1 MDFRVVMRLLGKLA
15 MAMAALMLIPL
26 LYACIYEN
34 KEILSF
40 IGSIFITL
48 GVSFFLQFFGIESQR
63 QRLRVREAAALMGTG
78 WLLVCILGALPYIFG
93 SELGLLGSIF
103 ESVSGFTTTGVTTL
117 NDFFELPHSV
127 LIWRCMTHWV
137 GGIGVIMLFIC
148 IMPQVNS
155 GTNYLFNAEMPGAVV
170 EKTLPKIKE
179 SALLLI
185 SLYCGLTFLAC
196 LLFLLAGVPF
206 TMALN
211 ASLATMATGGFS
223 FYHDSLITFSS
234 VAVEIIAV
242 FFMLVASI
250 NFSLF
255 YAVMRGDWTSLKNS
269 AEVRYYLGLIIVAGF
284 MVSSNLFYEEHMN
297 LAQSFRHG
305 YFQVVSIASTTGFA
319 SDDFDKWPSFSR
331 YMLFVLMFIGGCGG
345 STAGG
350 IKISRMVIL
359 LKAGWAELLRTL
371 HPRIVYSIKFGDRV
385 IEPEVV
391 GNITR
396 FFFLYIIVFISL
408 TVIVSVDGLTMMDS
422 MGLIAACMSSVGPAF
437 GIAGPTSN
445 YAALPDFARF
455 IAILA
460 MLLGRLEV
468 FSLLVIMQPN
478 FWRDKH
484 NW

>member
-1 MDFRVVMRLLGKLA
+1 MDLRVVMRLLGKLCL
-15 MAMAALMLIPL
+15 ALDAIMVIPL
-26 LYACIYEN
+26 LYACAFDH

-40 IGSIFITL
+40 VGSMAIIFGASL
-48 GVSFFLQFFGIESQR
+48 FLQFFGVQSQR

-78 WLLVCILGALPYIFG
+78 WLLVCLLGALPYIFG
-93 SELGLLGSIF
+93 SDLGLMGSIF
-103 ESVSGFTTTGVTTL
+103 ESVSGFTTTGVTTVD
-117 NDFFELPHSV
+117 NFFDLPRSV
-127 LIWRCMTHWV
+127 LVWRCLTHWV

-185 SLYCGLTFLAC
+185 SLYCGLTFLAF
-196 LLFLLAGVPF
+196 LLFYMVGVPF
-206 TMALN
+206 YQALN

-234 VAVEIIAV
+234 VAVEIISV
-242 FFMLVASI
+242 VFMLIASI
-250 NFSLF
+250 NFSLY
-255 YAVMRGDWTSLKNS
+255 YAVMRGDWASLKNS
-269 AEVRYYLGLIIVAGF
+269 AEVRYYLGLIIVAGL
-284 MVSSNLFYEEHMN
+284 MVSTNLFYEEHMN

-331 YMLFVLMFIGGCGG
+331 YILFVLMFIGGCGG

-359 LKAGWAELLRTL
+359 MKAGWAELLRTL
-371 HPRIVYSIKFGDRV
+371 HPRIIYSIKFGDRI

-396 FFFLYIIVFISL
+396 FFFLYIIVFMAL
-408 TVIVSVDGLTMMDS
+408 TVIISIEGLSMMDS

-455 IAILA
+455 IAIIA